1 METLRALPPAETAAL
16 AGSRLT
22 DELPDDALIPVG
34 WVRGAVA
41 HLRPGVWRIELDS
54 GPTIIA
60 VDDAGRLVG
69 ASADGPGVRDA
80 WRALLSANAEAA

>member
-1 METLRALPPAETAAL
+1 MLRALLPAETAAL

-22 DELPDDALIPVG
+22 DELPADALIPVA
-34 WVRGAVA
+34 WVRGSAA
-41 HLRPGVWRIELDS
+41 HLKPGVWHVEVDS
-54 GPTIIA
+54 GPAIIA